1 MTPLP
6 QDLDGLQEFL
16 DIHGADP
23 RRWPTG
29 MEQALT
35 PWFARDPRA
44 LALLARARKLEAL
57 IEAAAPAPAAPS
69 AFDPSR
75 AMASTR
81 SAQVTPLR
89 PMQSAAA
96 PPIRRL
102 RPILAL
108 AASLILGFFF
118 GAGGWMPGGRA
129 SSLDTAEIAALA
141 ADAFG
146 LDDAL

>member
-6 QDLDGLQEFL
+6 QGLDGLQDFL

-23 RRWPTG
+23 RRWPSG
-29 MEQALT
+29 MEQALA

-44 LALLARARKLEAL
+44 QAILARARKLEAL
-57 IEAAAPAPAAPS
+57 IEAAASAPP
-69 AFDPSR
+69 AFDPSLVR
-75 AMASTR
+75 AATR
-81 SAQVTPLR
+81 SAQVTPFR
-89 PMQSAAA
+89 PRQAAA
-96 PPIRRL
+96 PPSLRRF

-118 GAGGWMPGGRA
+118 GASGWMPGGRA
-129 SSLDTAEIAALA
+129 ASLEAAEIAALA
-141 ADAFG
+141 AESFG

>member
-6 QDLDGLQEFL
+6 QGLDGLQDFL
-16 DIHGADP
+16 DINGADP
-23 RRWPTG
+23 RRWPAG
-29 MEQALT
+29 MEQALA

-44 LALLARARKLEAL
+44 QAMLARAQKLEAL
-57 IEAAAPAPAAPS
+57 IEAATPVPAE
-69 AFDPSR
+69 FDPR
-75 AMASTR
+75 LAMAATR

-89 PMQSAAA
+89 PRQAAA
-96 PPIRRL
+96 PANRRL

-129 SSLDTAEIAALA
+129 SGLEAAEIAALA
-141 ADAFG
+141 ADSFG

>member
-6 QDLDGLQEFL
+6 QGLDGLQEFL

-23 RRWPTG
+23 RRWPAG
-29 MEQALT
+29 MEQALA

-44 LALLARARKLEAL
+44 QALLARARKLEAL
-57 IEAAAPAPAAPS
+57 IEAAAPAAPS
-69 AFDPSR
+69 AFDPSL
-75 AMASTR
+75 ALAATR

-89 PMQSAAA
+89 SKQRAAN

-118 GAGGWMPGGRA
+118 GASGWMPGGRVA
-129 SSLDTAEIAALA
+129 SLEAAEIAALA
-141 ADAFG
+141 ADSFG